1 MLSLKDIT
9 IKINKVALI
18 FCLFIFNFCNTERYF
33 QRLGQFP
40 KISNQE
46 ENSENFLNDKT
57 LSEFTTC
64 HDLGKISFDENFMNA
79 NLMEMA
85 NGDKSIL
92 GFRDL
97 KIEYKEYA
105 LYGVL
110 GPAGIICVN
119 YSGYAIR
126 KKEQ

>member
-1 MLSLKDIT
+1 
-9 IKINKVALI
+9 
-18 FCLFIFNFCNTERYF
+18 
-33 QRLGQFP
+33 
-40 KISNQE
+40 
-46 ENSENFLNDKT
+46 
-57 LSEFTTC
+57 
-64 HDLGKISFDENFMNA
+64 MNA

>member
-1 MLSLKDIT
+1 M
-9 IKINKVALI
+9 KINKVALI

-64 HDLGKISFDENFMNA
+64 HKIQRTINFDENFMNA